1 MEIIELIKVIILGIV
16 EGITEWLPISSTG
29 HMILVDEF
37 IKLNVSAD
45 FLEMFLV
52 VIQLGAILAVVV
64 LYWKKL
70 IPFDYKNR
78 WRIKKDTFSMWFK
91 IIFACLPAA
100 VVGLLFDDQL
110 NELFYNP
117 LTVAIALIV
126 FGVLFIFIEN
136 YNKGKETKIN
146 SLSEITYNTA
156 LIIGIFQLIAAVF
169 PGTSRSGATIVGA
182 LLIGVSRTVA
192 AEFTFFLAIP
202 VMFGASL
209 LKLVKFGFAFTTAEL
224 LLLVKWLN
232 KKEIMERSYGEL
244 MENVVSTRK
253 GLLAEGFEGK
263 HIALIGTS
271 SVEWME
277 SYLGIITGCT
287 TAVPLDAALPC
298 EDLIDL
304 LNRSDSAALFLSP
317 KLRPYLDAFLEN
329 CPKLQKVWML
339 QEEVEDAPAKVY
351 GIGELR
357 NAGKS
362 ASADSVCPDAE
373 DIATIIFTSGTT
385 GKSKGVMLTQ
395 NNLASNV
402 EAVKITA
409 EAGTAVLSVL
419 PIHHAFCLVMD
430 WLKGFSLGA
439 TLCINDSLLHMVRNM
454 SIFKPDI
461 MLMVPMMIETIY
473 KRLAAADPSIPKAV
487 LAEKV
492 FGGKL
497 RIIFTGGAHLDPYYI
512 DRFAE
517 YGVEVLEGYGMSECS
532 PVISN
537 NTLENNKKGSIGK
550 PLENAEIRFEN
561 GEILVKGSSVMKG
574 YYQMPDETAETLK
587 DGWLHTG
594 DKGYM
599 DEDGYLFI
607 NGRVKNLIIL
617 SNGENVSPEEIE
629 NKLALNPLVGEVIVT
644 GEDNGLTARIYPE
657 QAVVEAKALDAEAI
671 QTQLQAFLDEY
682 NRNQPTYRRIT
693 GLVVRKNPFIR
704 NTTKKIRRQDVLID
718 EPLE

>member
-1 MEIIELIKVIILGIV
+1 MLIRNIL
-16 EGITEWLPISSTG
+16 EESSRKF
-29 HMILVDEF
+29 DE
-37 IKLNVSAD
+37 
-45 FLEMFLV
+45 
-52 VIQLGAILAVVV
+52 
-64 LYWKKL
+64 
-70 IPFDYKNR
+70 
-78 WRIKKDTFSMWFK
+78 
-91 IIFACLPAA
+91 
-100 VVGLLFDDQL
+100 
-110 NELFYNP
+110 
-117 LTVAIALIV
+117 
-126 FGVLFIFIEN
+126 
-136 YNKGKETKIN
+136 
-146 SLSEITYNTA
+146 
-156 LIIGIFQLIAAVF
+156 
-169 PGTSRSGATIVGA
+169 
-182 LLIGVSRTVA
+182 
-192 AEFTFFLAIP
+192 
-202 VMFGASL
+202 
-209 LKLVKFGFAFTTAEL
+209 VKA
-224 LLLVKWLN
+224 VKWLK

-244 MENVVSTRK
+244 MENVVFTRK

-304 LNRSDSAALFLSP
+304 LNRSDSVALFLSP
-317 KLRPYLDAFLEN
+317 KLRPYLDTFLGN

-357 NAGKS
+357 NAGNS

-409 EAGTAVLSVL
+409 EPGTAMLSVL

-537 NTLENNKKGSIGK
+537 NTPENHKKGSIGK
-550 PLENAEIRFEN
+550 PLENVEIRFEN

-587 DGWLHTG
+587 DDWLHTG

-629 NKLALNPLVGEVIVT
+629 NKLALNPLVGEVVVT

-657 QAVVEAKALDAEAI
+657 QAVVEARALEAEEI

-704 NTTKKIRRQDVLID
+704 NTTKKIKRQDVLID
-718 EPLE
+718 EPLA

>member
-1 MEIIELIKVIILGIV
+1 MLIRNILEESV
-16 EGITEWLPISSTG
+16 RKF
-29 HMILVDEF
+29 DE
-37 IKLNVSAD
+37 
-45 FLEMFLV
+45 
-52 VIQLGAILAVVV
+52 
-64 LYWKKL
+64 
-70 IPFDYKNR
+70 
-78 WRIKKDTFSMWFK
+78 
-91 IIFACLPAA
+91 
-100 VVGLLFDDQL
+100 
-110 NELFYNP
+110 
-117 LTVAIALIV
+117 
-126 FGVLFIFIEN
+126 
-136 YNKGKETKIN
+136 
-146 SLSEITYNTA
+146 
-156 LIIGIFQLIAAVF
+156 
-169 PGTSRSGATIVGA
+169 
-182 LLIGVSRTVA
+182 
-192 AEFTFFLAIP
+192 
-202 VMFGASL
+202 
-209 LKLVKFGFAFTTAEL
+209 VKA
-224 LLLVKWLN
+224 VKWLK

-304 LNRSDSAALFLSP
+304 LNRSDSVALFLSP
-317 KLRPYLDAFLEN
+317 KLKPYLDAFLEN

-362 ASADSVCPDAE
+362 ASADSVCPAAE

-409 EAGTAVLSVL
+409 EPGTAVLSVL

-454 SIFKPDI
+454 SIFKPEI

-473 KRLAAADPSIPKAV
+473 KRLAAADPSIPKTV

-671 QTQLQAFLDEY
+671 QAQLQTFLDEY
-682 NRNQPTYRRIT
+682 NRNQPTYRRII

>member
-1 MEIIELIKVIILGIV
+1 MLIRNILEESV
-16 EGITEWLPISSTG
+16 RKF
-29 HMILVDEF
+29 DE
-37 IKLNVSAD
+37 
-45 FLEMFLV
+45 
-52 VIQLGAILAVVV
+52 
-64 LYWKKL
+64 
-70 IPFDYKNR
+70 
-78 WRIKKDTFSMWFK
+78 
-91 IIFACLPAA
+91 
-100 VVGLLFDDQL
+100 
-110 NELFYNP
+110 
-117 LTVAIALIV
+117 
-126 FGVLFIFIEN
+126 
-136 YNKGKETKIN
+136 
-146 SLSEITYNTA
+146 
-156 LIIGIFQLIAAVF
+156 
-169 PGTSRSGATIVGA
+169 
-182 LLIGVSRTVA
+182 
-192 AEFTFFLAIP
+192 
-202 VMFGASL
+202 
-209 LKLVKFGFAFTTAEL
+209 VKA
-224 LLLVKWLN
+224 VKWLK

-317 KLRPYLDAFLEN
+317 KLKPYLDAFLEN

-409 EAGTAVLSVL
+409 EPGTAVLSVL

-497 RIIFTGGAHLDPYYI
+497 SIIFTGGAHLDPYYI

-550 PLENAEIRFEN
+550 PLENVEIRFEN
-561 GEILVKGSSVMKG
+561 GEILVKGTSVMKG

-594 DKGYM
+594 DMAIKDANGNIFIKG
-599 DEDGYLFI
+599 
-607 NGRVKNLIIL
+607 RCKNMLLTASGQNIY
-617 SNGENVSPEEIE
+617 PEEIE
-629 NKLALNPLVGEVIVT
+629 ARLNNMPYVNESLVILKENKLVALVYPDN
-644 GEDNGLTARIYPE
+644 EDAFSQGMNKKQLEEALELNRIELNKVLPAYLQITQVKLYPE
-657 QAVVEAKALDAEAI
+657 EFEKTAKKSI
-671 QTQLQAFLDEY
+671 KRFLY
-682 NRNQPTYRRIT
+682 Q
-693 GLVVRKNPFIR
+693 
-704 NTTKKIRRQDVLID
+704 
-718 EPLE
+718 